1 MYAIAFSFC
10 SMAMAIA
17 FDFISFYN
25 VGGGCIWPLES
36 LNEVARVAK
45 SAGIATHM
53 DGARLMNAVVKSGI
67 EAARMVEMYDSVWL
81 DFTKGLGAPVGAVLA
96 GTQDFITQAWR
107 FKQQMGGAMRQSGI
121 VASMCLYAL
130 DHHVDRLAE
139 DHELAE
145 RLGREIEALPKVKK
159 LLPVYTNIII
169 FDVTD
174 DAPTADEIVA
184 SLEDENIMI
193 GAFGHRR
200 IRVVTHIDVDSES
213 GDALMGALKR
223 HLGH

>member
-1 MYAIAFSFC
+1 M
-10 SMAMAIA
+10 
-17 FDFISFYN
+17 
-25 VGGGCIWPLES
+25 G
-36 LNEVARVAK
+36 
-45 SAGIATHM
+45 
-53 DGARLMNAVVKSGI
+53 
-67 EAARMVEMYDSVWL
+67 
-81 DFTKGLGAPVGAVLA
+81 
-96 GTQDFITQAWR
+96 

-200 IRVVTHIDVDSES
+200 IRVV
-213 GDALMGALKR
+213 
-223 HLGH
+223 